1 MEYRLLGRSDF
12 QVPVF
17 MLGTGNFG
25 GKGGV
30 YDHRGS
36 TDVATATQLVDIC
49 LDAGLTM
56 FDTADAYAGGAS
68 EETLGAAIKGRRGR
82 VLIST
87 KGGMRVGPGDDDVG
101 NTRAHLTKAVDASLT
116 RLGTDVIDLYQLH
129 IYDALVP
136 VDETLGALDDL
147 IRAGKLRQ
155 IGASNFTGWQLMK
168 GLAASDAHGF
178 ARYAAHQAYYSLVG
192 RDYEQELMP
201 LALDQGVGCV
211 AWSPLG
217 WGRLTGKIRRGSPMP
232 EQSRLHAD
240 ARAVPTVDSDYLYRV
255 VDALDA
261 VVAET
266 GKTVPQIALNW
277 MLGRP
282 SVSSIV
288 IGARDEAQLK
298 ANLGALGWSLTKAQ
312 VAALDAASALPL
324 SYPYWHQAA
333 FPERNPPAV

>member
-1 MEYRLLGRSDF
+1 METRRLGRSDF

-30 YDHRGS
+30 YEHRGS
-36 TDVATATQLVDIC
+36 TDAAAAARLVDIC
-49 LDAGLTM
+49 LDAGLAM

-87 KGGMRVGPGDDDVG
+87 KGGMRVGPGDDDIG
-101 NTRAHLTKAVDASLT
+101 NTAAHLTKAVEASLK
-116 RLGTDVIDLYQLH
+116 RLGTDAIDLYQLH

-136 VDETLGALDDL
+136 VEETLGALTDL
-147 IRAGKLRQ
+147 VKAGKLRQ
-155 IGASNFTGWQLMK
+155 IGVSNFTGWQLMK
-168 GLAASDAHGF
+168 GLAASGAHGL

-217 WGRLTGKIRRGSPMP
+217 WGRLTGKIRRGAPMP

-240 ARAVPTVDSDYLYRV
+240 ARAVPTVEPEYLYRV

-261 VVAET
+261 VAAET

-277 MLGRP
+277 LLARP

-298 ANLGALGWSLTKAQ
+298 ANLGALGWSLTQAQ
-312 VAALDAASALPL
+312 IAALDAASVTPM

-333 FPERNPPAV
+333 FPERNPLPV

>member
-1 MEYRLLGRSDF
+1 METRRLGRSDF

-30 YDHRGS
+30 YEHRGS
-36 TDVATATQLVDIC
+36 TDVAAATRLVDIC

-87 KGGMRVGPGDDDVG
+87 KGGMRVGPGDEDVG
-101 NTRAHLTKAVDASLT
+101 NTRAHLIEAVEASLT

-136 VDETLGALDDL
+136 VEETLGALDDM
-147 IRAGKLRQ
+147 IRAGKLRH
-155 IGASNFTGWQLMK
+155 IGVSNFTGWQVMK

-192 RDYEQELMP
+192 RDYESELMP
-201 LALDQGVGCV
+201 LALDQGVSCV

-217 WGRLTGKIRRGSPMP
+217 WGRLTGKIRRGSPLP

-240 ARAVPTVDSDYLYRV
+240 ARAVPTVDTEYLYRV

-261 VVAET
+261 VATET

-277 MLGRP
+277 LLARP

-298 ANLGALGWSLTKAQ
+298 ANLGALGWSLTKEQ
-312 VAALDAASALPL
+312 VAALDAASARPL

-333 FPERNPPAV
+333 FPERNPSPV